1 VKRLAKKPFLTVL
14 SVFMFGVF
22 ASPAS
27 AATFGYAE
35 IGPKLDNAT
44 LENFKRANTFKLTE
58 TGSVT
63 KLSLY
68 AVPGEAWKTGKKQ
81 NIKAV
86 IYADSSGKPSE
97 LLATGTQAAYE
108 GTTGWLDLPFATA
121 VQLSAGTYWLGFIAG
136 PETKVM
142 AFKWTEVSKARAKNE
157 NLYTSGPSNPFGTY
171 TADSE
176 QMSIYAT
183 YARPTDAPTV
193 STKPAEE
200 LKPSTFKLNATVN
213 PNSFEVTECK
223 FEFGAYENEV
233 STTRPCNPELP
244 GSGTTPIA
252 ITAQAAELASGVTWS
267 YRAIAKNAGGTSY
280 GTVEKF
286 KTPPLTPTAETGLAS
301 SITTSSVTLNGRVYP
316 DDAEV
321 TSCIFEYGTTEAYGH
336 TGTCTPPPG
345 SGETYVPVS
354 AAIAGLTTKTTY
366 HYRVVAGNAVGTNHG
381 APETFT
387 TS

>member
-1 VKRLAKKPFLTVL
+1 MAKKLFLILL
-14 SVFMFGVF
+14 SVFMLGVF
-22 ASPAS
+22 ACSAS
-27 AATFGYAE
+27 ATTFGYTE

-58 TGSVT
+58 AGSVT

-68 AVPGEAWKTGKKQ
+68 AVPGEAWKADKKQ

-97 LLATGTQAAYE
+97 LLATGTQVAYE

-121 VQLSAGTYWLGFIAG
+121 VKLSAGTYWLGFIAG
-136 PETKVM
+136 SETKVM
-142 AFKWTEVSKARAKNE
+142 AFKWKEVSKARAKNE

-171 TADSE
+171 TTDNE

-183 YARPTDAPTV
+183 YARATDAPTV
-193 STKPAEE
+193 VTKTAEE
-200 LKPSTFKLNATVN
+200 LKPGTFRLNATVN
-213 PNSFEVTECK
+213 PNGFEVTECK

-233 STTRPCNPELP
+233 SVTSPCNPEFP
-244 GSGTTPIA
+244 GSGTSPVA

-280 GTVEKF
+280 GTAEEF
-286 KTPPLTPTAETGLAS
+286 KTPPFTPTAETGTAS
-301 SITTSSVTLNGRVYP
+301 SITTSSATLNGRVYP

-336 TGTCTPPPG
+336 TATCMPPPG
-345 SGETYVPVS
+345 SGEKYVPVS
-354 AAIAGLTTKTTY
+354 AAITGLSTKTTY
-366 HYRVVAGNAVGTNHG
+366 HYRIVAGNAEGTNNG